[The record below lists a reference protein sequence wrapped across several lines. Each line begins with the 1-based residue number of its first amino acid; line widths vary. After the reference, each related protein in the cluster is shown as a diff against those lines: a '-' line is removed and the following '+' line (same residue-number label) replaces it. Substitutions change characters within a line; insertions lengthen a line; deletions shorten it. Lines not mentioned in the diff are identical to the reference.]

1 MKLLNLLF
9 GWVFTIV
16 RSISIK
22 VKIVLLVFFPAV
34 GIIAFFSL
42 VFYDTYDYLVFN
54 KNMTSIINISNKVSL
69 VAHNLQIERGMSA
82 GYMTDRLDDTRALL
96 DEQREASDSAIQE
109 YYEFVNTMDVEK
121 YDKIYMEQI
130 NKISSNLKT
139 ISEFRNKINNFSVNG
154 PEVVNFYTNLIGD
167 LLQSVVIASKIS
179 PDNDITKVLIAY
191 LNFMYAKE
199 YIGQERANGNI
210 ILRSNVFS
218 EVQYAKFVATIA
230 KKDAYMN
237 YFFQLLPHNYSKAQE
252 IIENY
257 HLTVEETGVVIQE
270 YEKDIITNAKSL
282 NFSIEASQWFSD
294 ITEHIDNMYL
304 VEEIIG
310 ELVNEVLYIN
320 IHKGNLKLIYL
331 IVFFVF
337 GLIFNVAFALIIVS
351 DFIIRIDRI
360 KKYLTNVAEHKN
372 LSEELALS
380 SKDEIGHIAASIND
394 FIVFIK
400 KILLSLQDQSEANMN
415 IAGKLVEASN
425 AVTNTLTNSEQ
436 LAHSNIDIGMDIGRI
451 SEDNI
456 EESKR
461 TMDLML
467 STQNELT
474 NMQKLIDTL
483 SQEVEAESKVENE
496 IANDINELVREAEDI
511 KTVLTVIDEIADQT
525 NLLALNAAIEAARAG
540 EHGRGF
546 AVVADEVRKLAEK
559 TQSSLGEI
567 NNIINKVLQGIV
579 NASKTIT
586 ANSKEIYKMVDT
598 ADVVRRSAVEMAGS
612 MQEVAKVA
620 ESSMESSDSIDGK
633 SKDMIEGLGEINGAI
648 AEIGQQMTSM
658 HSYAD
663 EIENHVTE
671 LRNALSVFKLS
682 K

>member
-1 MKLLNLLF
+1 MVMKLLNLLF

-199 YIGQERANGNI
+199 YTGQERANGNI

-230 KKDAYMN
+230 KKDVYMN

-270 YEKDIITNAKSL
+270 YEKDIMTNAKSL

-331 IVFFVF
+331 IVFFV
-337 GLIFNVAFALIIVS
+337 
-351 DFIIRIDRI
+351 
-360 KKYLTNVAEHKN
+360 
-372 LSEELALS
+372 LS